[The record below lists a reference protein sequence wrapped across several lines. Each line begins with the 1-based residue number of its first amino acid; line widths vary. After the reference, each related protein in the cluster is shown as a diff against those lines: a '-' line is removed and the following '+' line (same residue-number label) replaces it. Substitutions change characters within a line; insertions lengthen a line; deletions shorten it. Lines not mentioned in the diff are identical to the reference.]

1 MSVVLCKAHAEALS
15 RTERRPKGRSWRR
28 DPGGRIGHPSWDAVA
43 KLQGAA
49 TAETASTSAIHQLRF
64 SAYLQ
69 SLAAKHMR

>member
-1 MSVVLCKAHAEALS
+1 MEGSDIPPGMQWQSFRFSAL
-15 RTERRPKGRSWRR
+15 R
-28 DPGGRIGHPSWDAVA
+28 
-43 KLQGAA
+43 GAA